1 MSNIK
6 ALDYKIE
13 SKGKLFKSWEV
24 CHLWTLQIDKTIHK
38 IEFIT
43 FKWSKIRKVISDS
56 IEIFSNTKD
65 SSNFSFTFY
74 AASHLFT
81 VTESSNSI
89 HLYVDGLNFS
99 ILYKRQA
106 GSFMEFEEKEE
117 KFDQPLVLVQ
127 NSRGSDVSR
136 QLKDWESKAKN
147 FRLLSREIPTDAV
160 REKVDIRP
168 NLRKTAASTFI
179 DPLSSLSPRATLAG
193 SDTKL
198 QISASYKSKS
208 KKQKKKP
215 INFFLF

>member
-1 MSNIK
+1 M
-6 ALDYKIE
+6 
-13 SKGKLFKSWEV
+13 
-24 CHLWTLQIDKTIHK
+24 
-38 IEFIT
+38 
-43 FKWSKIRKVISDS
+43 
-56 IEIFSNTKD
+56 
-65 SSNFSFTFY
+65 
-74 AASHLFT
+74 
-81 VTESSNSI
+81 
-89 HLYVDGLNFS
+89 
-99 ILYKRQA
+99 
-106 GSFMEFEEKEE
+106 
-117 KFDQPLVLVQ
+117 VLVQ